1 VFYSHP
7 KIGDIIDKLLSFL
20 NIQNNPQIVNA
31 TLNLLKNMTENL
43 DGNCILIV
51 NPQLLLIK
59 IVSFAENYLKN
70 YEGDNK
76 EYLQKVVV
84 IIMNLLI
91 KLNDKDVV
99 THMT

>member
-1 VFYSHP
+1 
-7 KIGDIIDKLLSFL
+7 
-20 NIQNNPQIVNA
+20 
-31 TLNLLKNMTENL
+31 MTENL